1 MSLAFKRFK
10 VYLRTLLSALVVVVV
25 GLVLVMNRNHEV
37 AVWFFWLTDPDETVN
52 VVWVMLCTA
61 LATLVSWWV
70 VSRGVT
76 LLREVREVRRLQRAK
91 ASDERQK
98 ARAAEL
104 DERER
109 RLDEKLERAI
119 TDEHPAD

>member
-61 LATLVSWWV
+61 LATLAIWCV

-76 LLREVREVRRLQRAK
+76 LLREVREVRRLQLAK

>member
-76 LLREVREVRRLQRAK
+76 LLREVREVRRLQLAK

-119 TDEHPAD
+119 TDEDPAD

>member
-25 GLVLVMNRNHEV
+25 GLVLFKNRNHEV

-61 LATLVSWWV
+61 LATLAIWCV

-76 LLREVREVRRLQRAK
+76 LLREVREVRRLQLAK

-109 RLDEKLERAI
+109 RLDDKLERAI
-119 TDEHPAD
+119 TDEDPAD

>member
-76 LLREVREVRRLQRAK
+76 LLREVREVRRLQLAK

>member
-25 GLVLVMNRNHEV
+25 GLVLFKNRNHEV

-76 LLREVREVRRLQRAK
+76 LLREVREVRRLQLAK

-119 TDEHPAD
+119 TDEDPAD

>member
-61 LATLVSWWV
+61 LATLAIWCV

-76 LLREVREVRRLQRAK
+76 LLREVREVRRLQMAK

-119 TDEHPAD
+119 TDEDPAD

>member
-25 GLVLVMNRNHEV
+25 GLVLFKNRNHEV

-61 LATLVSWWV
+61 LATLAIWWV
-70 VSRGVT
+70 VSRCVT
-76 LLREVREVRRLQRAK
+76 LLREVREVRRLQLAK
-91 ASDERQK
+91 ASNERQK

-109 RLDEKLERAI
+109 RLDEKIERAI

>member
-25 GLVLVMNRNHEV
+25 GLVLFKNRNHEV

-61 LATLVSWWV
+61 LATLAVWCV

-76 LLREVREVRRLQRAK
+76 LLREVREVRRLQLAK

-119 TDEHPAD
+119 TDEDPAD

>member
-76 LLREVREVRRLQRAK
+76 LLREVREVRRLQLAK

-98 ARAAEL
+98 ARVAEL

-119 TDEHPAD
+119 TDEDPAD